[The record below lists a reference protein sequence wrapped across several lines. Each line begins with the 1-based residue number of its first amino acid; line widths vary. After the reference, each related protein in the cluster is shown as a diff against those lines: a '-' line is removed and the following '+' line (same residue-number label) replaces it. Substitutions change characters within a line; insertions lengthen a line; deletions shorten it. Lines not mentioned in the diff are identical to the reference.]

1 MAMELD
7 RLEIAINAQARTA
20 TSEIDS
26 LYQKLGDVATG
37 LSRTTSGFRSASREV
52 GRLTAAFR
60 SLASTRIP
68 NFDKVIQQLNALSK
82 IDFKML
88 TNKKINIDIGVNAPK
103 SASDIQWAIQKAVD
117 DVTID
122 SDKFANQIIK
132 TYSLT
137 GRAAKDIRDAVAEMT
152 KELSSSFN
160 GEEFTRFGNEAFEKI
175 RNTLIESGK
184 LRSELIGDE
193 QRILEALNHS
203 DLVAAQTNIGKVR
216 SKISDISDPK
226 AAEAARNYVTQTA
239 GSLGEAIQASIRNS
253 FNRAMKNASNELTLD
268 VQVNQ
273 DKIIYDIRN
282 AINKAAKLDY
292 SGVEVKLNINKQ
304 GIQDN
309 ITRELQNIKAG
320 NLDQVSAAYER
331 LFQTLMSAHTT
342 LGNSNSINNV
352 VNALTRL
359 AKVNLNTFDV
369 DRFKE
374 IIGVISTLASTA
386 DVSANITRLVSGLA
400 RLASIGDVMN
410 TTAQALPAL
419 GNALRSMFD
428 QLAGANVSEITE
440 RILMAFT
447 RLATSGQ
454 KAATAAQNLPNVTD
468 AVNGFFE
475 SMAQAPEISDTTLRM
490 VEAFTALATTGKRI
504 GSVGNQ
510 VVRSFRSIDSA
521 GASTAR
527 TFNNVGLSSN
537 KVINAFKKLL
547 AACNNV
553 AKGIGKAKEKI
564 VNHFK
569 EIGNNGKNVQKA
581 TLSLRNLLQVAL
593 GLYGIRT
600 LFNWGKDAVEF
611 ASDLTEVQ
619 NVVENSFGTNGTK
632 IVEEFAK
639 TARDSFG
646 MTELTAKRVAS
657 RYQAMGN
664 AMGITSG
671 QVAKATQNVSDKM
684 VKSYDKVGD
693 SMGAMSI
700 NLTKLAADMA
710 SFYNVEQETVAEA
723 LNAVYT
729 GQTRPLRQYGL
740 DLTQATLQE
749 WANKQGIEGKISAM
763 SQAEKT
769 LLRYQYVMA
778 QTNTIQGDFARTSD
792 TWANQVRLLRQNLQ
806 ALGGVIG
813 GTLVNAFKPLIAWLN
828 KAMGAVISFAE
839 TIGNA
844 LGKIFGWKILHTPAS
859 NAADAYETLSDGLE
873 SAGDSGGDAA
883 DGIGKATQAAEEYKN
898 SVMGFDELNKL
909 NDPTKSSSGGNG
921 GGGSGSGSGAGGT
934 GVGDGTGADFQIVKG
949 ESWLEDYKSEIDSLF
964 KLGQYISDTLTKA
977 MESIQWEKIYDK
989 ARDFGTGLA
998 SFLNGLI
1005 TPELFSALGGTI
1017 AGALNTAL
1025 NAAEGFLDTFDF
1037 TNLGKSIAAGINRFF
1052 NDFDFGLSARVFYK
1066 GINGIADTIVAAC
1079 NDIEFERIGSRI
1091 SNAVRMALANI
1102 QWKEKV
1108 YPAADSFGK
1117 GIADFLNGLIKP
1129 STFWKIGESVAS
1141 ALNTALHILDTFGH
1155 TFDFKN
1161 FGKSVASAVSG
1172 YFETWDA
1179 DLNADTFS
1187 TLANGVLT
1195 SISTAIGD
1203 VNWKRIGAKI
1213 SGMIANIE
1221 WGTILENVGTV
1232 IMTAL
1237 NGALDLA
1244 SGLFDG
1250 TPISD
1255 AFEKLKSII
1264 DSVVSQI
1271 DFDTIKNALS
1281 DILDVGLKFGAGFMS
1296 GFTTAM
1302 GVLADIGVFV
1312 LSGIGM
1318 ALKTIG
1324 EALSLI
1330 DPKWVEHVGVAL
1342 GIVGA
1347 ALVTINGAEKVVGIV
1362 TGLKNTLFGIGT
1374 AGATAA
1380 ASAEAAAAGTAAVG
1394 SSATGALPKILSVG
1408 KEFITSTGAMLGFA
1422 YTGAVSVGESMQTM
1436 EEKSLGFNGKLT
1448 EMGGIIDTL
1457 AINYLPEM
1465 QGGIRKLNDD
1475 LENSDATVD
1484 EASTAFAN
1492 FFKGQ
1497 HIDPKV
1503 LQTALGSAR
1512 GAMNLTEDQ
1521 MKLLDQIWEKFN
1533 GTTETTSGKVHG
1545 FAASIE
1551 GAKKAAGDATGIKD
1565 SLGGAMDSVKEKAE
1579 GADTK
1584 TGLFK
1589 TNIFGFAGGA
1599 LAQSL
1604 LLAVLGTS
1612 FATMG
1617 DKAEGAQT
1625 PVDNLKGKISGFVE
1639 GISTWASTALSNSKD
1654 LGENVPKGME
1664 DGIQAA
1670 KDSLDKELH
1679 STLID
1684 DPQNALKSGW
1694 TINSPSRV
1702 TYGYGENIV
1711 SGMANALRERGNTLT
1726 DAVKQIMNN
1735 MQTAIT
1741 SRFGEFNNNGRSI
1754 ANNIKTG
1761 FTSVPF
1767 SDLTNSLLN
1776 QIDFSSIYNSM
1787 QNAGQN
1793 AARAFSNGMQSTHIK
1808 TPHVTFTQSVTG
1820 EGQNTRVTWNS
1831 SVSWYKNGGFPNVGE
1846 LFYARENGAPELVG
1860 SIGNRTAVA
1869 NNDQI
1874 VSAVSIGVEKAVS
1887 RALGNSRNGGNGE
1900 QPVIE
1905 VTIKADSE
1913 TLYRAV
1919 RKGERKASGRY
1930 STAVA
1935 IG

>member
-1 MAMELD
+1 M
-7 RLEIAINAQARTA
+7 
-20 TSEIDS
+20 
-26 LYQKLGDVATG
+26 
-37 LSRTTSGFRSASREV
+37 
-52 GRLTAAFR
+52 
-60 SLASTRIP
+60 
-68 NFDKVIQQLNALSK
+68 LSK

-292 SGVEVKLNINKQ
+292 SAVEVKLNINKQ

-309 ITRELQNIKAG
+309 VTRELQNIRVG

-374 IIGVISTLASTA
+374 IIGVISTLASTS
-386 DVSANITRLVSGLA
+386 DVSANITKLVSGLA
-400 RLASIGDVMN
+400 RLASVGDVMN

-454 KAATAAQNLPNVTD
+454 KASVAAQNLPNVTA
-468 AVNGFFE
+468 AVTGFFDAM
-475 SMAQAPEISDTTLRM
+475 SQAPEISENTLRM

-521 GASTAR
+521 GASTSR

-593 GLYGIRT
+593 GFYGIRT

-611 ASDLTEVQ
+611 SSDLTEVQ

-671 QVAKATQNVSDKM
+671 QVAKATQKVSDKM
-684 VKSYDKVGD
+684 VDSYDKVGD

-813 GTLVNAFKPLIAWLN
+813 GTLVNAFKPLITWLN

-844 LGKIFGWKILHTPAS
+844 LGKIFGWKIMHTPAS

-883 DGIGKATQAAEEYKN
+883 DGIGKATKAAEEYKN

-921 GGGSGSGSGAGGT
+921 GGSGSGSGDGAG
-934 GVGDGTGADFQIVKG
+934 GVGDGTGADFQIVRAD
-949 ESWLEDYKSEIDSLF
+949 SWLEDYKSDIDSLF
-964 KLGQYISDTLTKA
+964 ELGRYISDTLTKA
-977 MESIQWEKIYDK
+977 LESIKWEEIYDK
-989 ARDFGTGLA
+989 ARNFGVGLA

-1005 TPELFSALGGTI
+1005 TPQLFSALGATI
-1017 AGALNTAL
+1017 AGAINTAL
-1025 NAAEGFLDTFDF
+1025 NSAEGFLDTFDF
-1037 TNLGKSIAAGINRFF
+1037 TNLGKSLAAGVNRFF
-1052 NDFDFGLSARVFYK
+1052 NEFDFGLSARVFYK
-1066 GINGIADTIVAAC
+1066 SINGIADTIVAAC
-1079 NDIEFERIGSRI
+1079 NDIEFEKIGSRI

-1102 QWKEKV
+1102 DWKGKV
-1108 YPAADSFGK
+1108 FPAADSFGK
-1117 GIADFLNGLIKP
+1117 GIADFLNGLLKP
-1129 STFWKIGESVAS
+1129 STFWVIGETVANR
-1141 ALNTALHILDTFGH
+1141 LNTALHILDSFGH
-1155 TFDFKN
+1155 EFDFVN
-1161 FGKSVASAVSG
+1161 FGKSLASAVAG
-1172 YFETWDA
+1172 FFKTWDA
-1179 DLNADTFS
+1179 ELTADTFN
-1187 TLANGVLT
+1187 TFALGVLDAINEA
-1195 SISTAIGD
+1195 ISGGTVDWVSVGSKIRSMLVNIKWMEILKSVGTAIMG
-1203 VNWKRIGAKI
+1203 G
-1213 SGMIANIE
+1213 
-1221 WGTILENVGTV
+1221 
-1232 IMTAL
+1232 L
-1237 NGALDLA
+1237 NAALDFA
-1244 SGLFDG
+1244 SGIFDG

-1264 DSVVSQI
+1264 NSVVSQI
-1271 DFDTIKNALS
+1271 DFDTIKDALQ

-1302 GVLADIGVFV
+1302 GILADIGVFV
-1312 LSGIGM
+1312 LTGIGM
-1318 ALKTIG
+1318 ALKSIG
-1324 EALSLI
+1324 EALSMI
-1330 DPKWVEHVGVAL
+1330 DPKWVEHLGTAL
-1342 GIVGA
+1342 GIVAA

-1362 TGLKNTLFGIGT
+1362 SGLKTTLLGIGT
-1374 AGATAA
+1374 AGTTAAAGATAA
-1380 ASAEAAAAGTAAVG
+1380 ATETAAVG
-1394 SSATGALPKILSVG
+1394 TAATGALPNILKIG
-1408 KEFITSTGAMLGFA
+1408 KEFVSSTGALLGFA
-1422 YTGAVSVGESMQTM
+1422 YTGAVSAAASMQTM

-1448 EMGGIIDTL
+1448 EMGGLIDSL

-1465 QGGIRKLNDD
+1465 QGGLRQLNDD

-1503 LQTALGSAR
+1503 LQTALGSVR
-1512 GAMNLTEDQ
+1512 GSMNTSEDQ
-1521 MKLLDQIWEKFN
+1521 MKLLDQIWEKFC
-1533 GTTETTSGKVHG
+1533 GTTETTSGKLHG
-1545 FAASIE
+1545 FAASID
-1551 GAKKAAGDATGIKD
+1551 GAKKAASDASGIKD

-1625 PVDNLKGKISGFVE
+1625 PIDTLKTKVGGFVD
-1639 GISTWASTALSNSKD
+1639 GISTWASSALTNSKD
-1654 LGENVPKGME
+1654 VGENIPKGME
-1664 DGIQAA
+1664 DGIES
-1670 KDSLDKELH
+1670 KKKELEDVIN
-1679 STLID
+1679 STMVLS
-1684 DPQNALKSGW
+1684 PQNLMKDKW

-1711 SGMANALRERGNTLT
+1711 SGMANALRERGNTLV
-1726 DAVKQIMNN
+1726 DALRQIMNN
-1735 MQTAIT
+1735 MQSAIT
-1741 SRFGEFNNNGRSI
+1741 SRFGEFNNNGRNI
-1754 ANNIKTG
+1754 AENIKSG
-1761 FTSVPF
+1761 FLSVQF
-1767 SDLTNSLLN
+1767 SDLTNTILN
-1776 QIDFSSIYNSM
+1776 QIDFSGIYNSM

-1808 TPHVTFTQSVTG
+1808 TPHVTLTQSVTG
-1820 EGQNTRVTWNS
+1820 EGNNTRVSWNS
-1831 SVSWYKNGGFPNVGE
+1831 SVSWYQNGGFPNVGE
-1846 LFYARENGAPELVG
+1846 LFYARENGVPELVG

-1887 RALGNSRNGGNGE
+1887 RALNNNRGGGNGE